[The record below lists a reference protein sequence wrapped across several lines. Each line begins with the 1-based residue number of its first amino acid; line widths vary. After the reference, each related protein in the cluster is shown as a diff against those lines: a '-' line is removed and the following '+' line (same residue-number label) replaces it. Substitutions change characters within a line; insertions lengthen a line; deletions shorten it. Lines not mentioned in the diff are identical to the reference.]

1 MKRGIVGLMTVLLVF
16 AGFSGDAMAS
26 DAIGLWFPPAWA
38 GREAEARA
46 IAQTLSTE
54 AEVEIRAEIAKNY
67 PEILSAF
74 ESGAPA
80 LVYAGSFVQTLIHLR
95 QLGRVLVQSV
105 NGREFYSGVLIYPAD
120 ADPEDRLS
128 RFPERVAFAV
138 GASSGESSAKAATEG
153 KAAIGVASHWEA
165 ARAVASGRAKAAFVK
180 NWWWEDH
187 RKKFP
192 GLNMKSVPGIS
203 ENKNPDNLLAAS
215 QSVPPETVSAIIQ
228 TTLVNPDLFGGQ
240 QMVLFDLSDLIFP
253 KTLMKRAGIDPAA
266 YQW

>member
-1 MKRGIVGLMTVLLVF
+1 MKRGIVGGMTVLLAGLFF
-16 AGFSGDAMAS
+16 AGGALAS
-26 DAIGLWFPPAWA
+26 DAIGLWFPPGWE

-46 IAQTLSTE
+46 IARTLS
-54 AEVEIRAEIAKNY
+54 AETGTEIRAEIAKDY
-67 PEILSAF
+67 PEILSEF

-120 ADPEDRLS
+120 ADPEERLS

-138 GASSGESSAKAATEG
+138 GASSGESSAKAATGG
-153 KAAIGVASHWEA
+153 KAAIGVSSHWEA
-165 ARAVASGRAKAAFVK
+165 ARAVVSGRAKAAFVK

-187 RKKFP
+187 REGFP
-192 GLNMKSVPGIS
+192 GLAMKAVSGIS
-203 ENKNPDNLLAAS
+203 APKNPDNLLAAS
-215 QSVPPETVSAIIQ
+215 QSVPSETVSAIIQ
-228 TTLVNPDLFGGQ
+228 AALANPTLFGGR
-240 QMVLFDLSDLIFP
+240 QMVICDLSDLMFP
-253 KTLMKRAGIDPAA
+253 KRLMKRAGIDPAA